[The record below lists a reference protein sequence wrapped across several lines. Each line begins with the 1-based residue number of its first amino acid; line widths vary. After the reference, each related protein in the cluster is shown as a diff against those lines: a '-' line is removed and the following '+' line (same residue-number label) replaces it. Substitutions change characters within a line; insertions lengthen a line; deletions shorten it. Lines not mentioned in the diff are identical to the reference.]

1 MDTIPVIAVA
11 FGTSTEARDTYAFFE
26 ECFRA
31 RYHDTE
37 LAWAFTSRILRE
49 KAHNGALK
57 MSSLEEVLQSFEQ
70 RGYKRAVVQSLHII
84 PGIEF
89 QKITEAAR
97 SSALKTAIGMPLLTS
112 DEDLEKTVNALA
124 DRIPPSGEWA
134 TVLVGHGTHHPS
146 GNAYH
151 TLKRILQERY
161 KENVLISVVEGEP
174 AWQTARESI
183 QKSGVKKVKFIPLMF
198 VAGDHMLNDVMGDDS
213 EDGEASWKVQLP
225 GFEIDGAEK
234 GLGFNP
240 NIIDIYLQH
249 LEEARRTIS

>member
-49 KAHNGALK
+49 KEHNAALK

-89 QKITEAAR
+89 KKITEAAR

-146 GNAYH
+146 GKAYH
-151 TLKRILQERY
+151 KIKRILQDRY
-161 KENVLISVVEGEP
+161 KESVLISVVEGEP
-174 AWQTARESI
+174 AWQAARESI
-183 QKSGVKKVKFIPLMF
+183 QKSGFKKVKFIPLMF

-213 EDGEASWKVQLP
+213 EDSEASWKLQLP
-225 GFEIDGAEK
+225 GIEIDGTEK

>member
-112 DEDLEKTVNALA
+112 DKDLEKTVNALA
-124 DRIPPSGEWA
+124 DRIPPSRG
-134 TVLVGHGTHHPS
+134 VFRS
-146 GNAYH
+146 G
-151 TLKRILQERY
+151 
-161 KENVLISVVEGEP
+161 V
-174 AWQTARESI
+174 I
-183 QKSGVKKVKFIPLMF
+183 QKGPGPVCRAL
-198 VAGDHMLNDVMGDDS
+198 G
-213 EDGEASWKVQLP
+213 QLP
-225 GFEIDGAEK
+225 GLA
-234 GLGFNP
+234 
-240 NIIDIYLQH
+240 
-249 LEEARRTIS
+249 

>member
-26 ECFRA
+26 KCFRT
-31 RYHDTE
+31 RYPDTE
-37 LAWAFTSRILRE
+37 FAWAFTSRTLRE
-49 KAHNGALK
+49 KTHNATLK
-57 MSSLEEVLQSFEQ
+57 MRSLEEVLQSFEQ
-70 RGYKRAVVQSLHII
+70 RGYKRAMVQSLHII

-89 QKITEAAR
+89 QKITETTR
-97 SSALKTAIGMPLLTS
+97 RSALKTAIGMPLLTS
-112 DEDLEKTVNALA
+112 VEDMGRTVSALA
-124 DRIPPSGEWA
+124 DRIPPPGEWA

-146 GNAYH
+146 GKAYH
-151 TLKRILQERY
+151 TIKRILQERY

-174 AWQTARESI
+174 AWQAARESI
-183 QKSGVKKVKFIPLMF
+183 QKSRVKKVKFIPLMF
-198 VAGDHMLNDVMGDDS
+198 VAGDHMLNDVMGEDS
-213 EDGEASWKVQLP
+213 EDGKESWKMQLP
-225 GFEIDGAEK
+225 GVEIDGTEK